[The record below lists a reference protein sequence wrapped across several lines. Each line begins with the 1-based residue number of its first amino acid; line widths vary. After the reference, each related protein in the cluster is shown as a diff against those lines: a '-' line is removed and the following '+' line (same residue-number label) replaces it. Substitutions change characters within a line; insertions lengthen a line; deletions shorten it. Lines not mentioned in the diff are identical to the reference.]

1 MLIWYEIHFMLVIIV
16 SYFDYR
22 GSGKQLHTNT
32 YYQGSVGIKVVR
44 METDV
49 TGFEVEKSLSR
60 IY

>member
-1 MLIWYEIHFMLVIIV
+1 M

-22 GSGKQLHTNT
+22 GSGNQLHTNT